1 MKKRTERKRLSLSK
15 ETIRSLV
22 SQELQGVVGG
32 VSCGGVSAC
41 DCSSVATDTSV
52 QSSYCTK
59 PQM

>member
-1 MKKRTERKRLSLSK
+1 MKKRTEKKRLSLSK

-32 VSCGGVSAC
+32 VSCGGLSAC
-41 DCSSVATDTSV
+41 GCSSVPTDTSV
-52 QSSYCTK
+52 TSDYCTR